1 MKGYSIYCYGEDVR
15 VMFNEDGILMASTG
29 LSNLICFDPALSSE
43 IETSLRGKTVQ
54 ELSDILHDYGDIHV
68 ASEFDETVLRDFN
81 NNKESILKRIFRNR
95 NK

>member
-1 MKGYSIYCYGEDVR
+1 MKGYSTYCYGDNVR
-15 VMFNEDGILMASTG
+15 VMFDEDGILVASTG

-54 ELSDILHDYGDIHV
+54 ELSDILHDYGDIHI

-81 NNKESILKRIFRNR
+81 NNKESII
-95 NK
+95 

>member
-1 MKGYSIYCYGEDVR
+1 MKGYSTYCYGDNVR
-15 VMFNEDGILMASTG
+15 VMFDEDGILVASTG

-43 IETSLRGKTVQ
+43 IETSLIGKSFQ
-54 ELSDILHDYGDIHV
+54 ELSDILHDYGDIHI

>member
-1 MKGYSIYCYGEDVR
+1 MKGYSIYCYGDNVR
-15 VMFNEDGILMASTG
+15 VMFDEDGILVTSTG

-54 ELSDILHDYGDIHV
+54 ELSDILHDYGDIHI